1 VRRVVSLVVLGV
13 GVFALTAGL
22 LLRFYAYPTLAKIPH
37 DPKTT
42 SVAQGSG
49 VTALVFVPTNGVG
62 VPEIRRNL
70 NLTSTTFVSGDL
82 KAPEVQKDSD
92 VTSWIEATKVSDD
105 ESGFVVTASVRELCL
120 DRFTGEAVAPC
131 ENQYVQKTSSET
143 TNTKDEPDAK
153 ELQSPGLNFKF
164 PFGTE
169 KKTYKWHDSTLRRAF
184 DIAYDSEDT
193 IKGLAVYK
201 FVQNIPSTKVEDRQV
216 PGSLVGQS
224 EPSIVAGLY
233 YEVQRTIWVEPVTG
247 AVIKAKQDG
256 RQVLRT
262 STQSESDG
270 TDVFRGSL
278 ELNDKTV
285 AANVQT
291 AEANI
296 SKLWLLTGLP
306 VILWIAGGVLTLA
319 GIVLFML
326 STRRSRRTY

>member
-1 VRRVVSLVVLGV
+1 MRRVVSLVVLGV

-22 LLRFYAYPTLAKIPH
+22 LLRFYAYPALAKIPH

-42 SVAQGSG
+42 SVAQGTG
-49 VTALVFVPTNGVG
+49 ITALVFVPTGGVG
-62 VPEIRRNL
+62 VPEIRHNL

-92 VTSWIEATKVSDD
+92 VTSWVEATRVSDD
-105 ESGFVVTASVRELCL
+105 DSGFVVTASVRELCL
-120 DRFTGEAVAPC
+120 DRFTGEAVTPC
-131 ENQYVQKTSSET
+131 ENQYVQKTAST
-143 TNTKDEPDAK
+143 RDDNTKDEADPK
-153 ELQSPGLNFKF
+153 LLQSPGLNFKF
-164 PFGTE
+164 PFNTE
-169 KKTYKWHDSTLRRAF
+169 KKTYKWHDSTLRQAF

-193 IKGLAVYK
+193 INGLTVYK
-201 FVQNIPSTKVEDRQV
+201 FVQNIPSTKVEDREV
-216 PGSLVGQS
+216 PGSLIGQT
-224 EPSIVAGLY
+224 EPSVVAGLY
-233 YEVQRTIWVEPVTG
+233 YQVERTIWVEPVTG

-262 STQSESDG
+262 STQSESSG

-285 AANVQT
+285 TNNVLT
-291 AEANI
+291 AQDNI

-306 VILWIAGGVLTLA
+306 VILWIAGGVLTVA

-326 STRRSRRTY
+326 SARRRRS

>member
-1 VRRVVSLVVLGV
+1 MRRVVSLVVLGV

-22 LLRFYAYPTLAKIPH
+22 LLRFYAYPALAKIPH

-42 SVAQGSG
+42 SVAQGTG
-49 VTALVFVPTNGVG
+49 ITALVFVPTNGVG
-62 VPEIRRNL
+62 VPEIRHGL

-105 ESGFVVTASVRELCL
+105 SSGYVVTASVRELCL

-169 KKTYKWHDSTLRRAF
+169 KKTYKWHDSTLRQAF
-184 DIAYDSEDT
+184 DINYDSEEQ
-193 IKGLAVYK
+193 INGLTVYK
-201 FVQNIPSTKVEDRQV
+201 FVQSIPSTKVEDREV
-216 PGSLVGQS
+216 PGSLLGQT
-224 EPSIVAGLY
+224 EPSVIAGLY
-233 YEVQRTIWVEPVTG
+233 YQVERTIWVEPVTG

-262 STQSESDG
+262 ASQPESSG
-270 TDVFRGSL
+270 TDVFKGSL
-278 ELNDKTV
+278 ELNNTTV
-285 AANVQT
+285 QANVRT

-306 VILWIAGGVLTLA
+306 VILWIAGGVLTVL
-319 GIVLFML
+319 GIVLFMMAN
-326 STRRSRRTY
+326 RRSRTY